1 MLKAMLPFLA
11 EIESLIITVKP
22 VYNDHPWDPKIV
34 VVVVKWSLFRGNF
47 CYKTSKW
54 DLRIV
59 VVIDRWSLFGG
70 GR

>member
-1 MLKAMLPFLA
+1 MSLPFVM
-11 EIESLIITVKP
+11 IYRMYRFTVKS
-22 VYNDHPWDPKIV
+22 VCNDDPWNPKIV
-34 VVVVKWSLFRGNF
+34 AFVDRWSLFKGIL

-54 DLRIV
+54 DLKIV